1 MCEKDPIIQ
10 SINKS
15 IPCISL
21 IGMPGAGKTTIGK
34 RLANRLRW
42 TYIDS
47 DHVIEAY
54 YGHRLQDVVDATD
67 KKSFID
73 IEASIVQSLR
83 IRRCVLGTGGSV
95 VYSDAAMKFLSSQGC
110 IVYLEVPIEA
120 LAERISLNPERGI
133 AFGPGQT
140 LEDIYRE
147 RTMLYK
153 KWAEI
158 SCPNNAISPDD
169 CVTWIVEHLPERIR
183 KYLSL

>member
-1 MCEKDPIIQ
+1 MSEKDVIIQ

-42 TYIDS
+42 PYIDS
-47 DHVIEAY
+47 DHVIEAC

-67 KKSFID
+67 KQGFIEL
-73 IEASIVQSLR
+73 EARIVQSLR

-95 VYSDAAMKFLSSQGC
+95 VYSDEAMTYLSACGC
-110 IVYLEVPIEA
+110 IVYLDVPLET
-120 LAERISLNPERGI
+120 LADRIAANPDRGI
-133 AFGPGQT
+133 ACAPGQT
-140 LEDIYRE
+140 LADLYAE
-147 RTMLYK
+147 RVALYH

-158 SCPNNAISPDD
+158 CCPNNNVSPDD
-169 CVTWIVEHLPERIR
+169 CVSWICDHLPERIGN
-183 KYLSL
+183 YLSL